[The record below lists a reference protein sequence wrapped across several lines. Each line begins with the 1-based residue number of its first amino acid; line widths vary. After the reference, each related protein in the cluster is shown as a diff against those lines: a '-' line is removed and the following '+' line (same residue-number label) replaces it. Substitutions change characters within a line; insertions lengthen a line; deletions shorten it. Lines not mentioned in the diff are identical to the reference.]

1 MTTCRLD
8 RRTYSSYAASASVTR
23 SARSKQSLHLL
34 RLLRQG
40 SRVAG
45 LTLLGLLTV
54 AVGLR
59 ATHVQTVDPG
69 RTVFESRCAR
79 CHGADGNGGERGPAI
94 AVRLT
99 ARDDQQLIGV
109 IRDGLPA
116 RGMPPSIVA
125 DSEMADLVKFLRTI
139 QRRADARPVVRMTVR
154 TAAGTSLDGQ
164 VLGEGFDDLQ
174 LLTDDKRVHL
184 LRRAGDRFRDV
195 TSAVDWPTYNGDPR
209 GNRYTTLTQISKANV
224 ARLAPAWLFTIPGA
238 SHSQVTPVVAGGMMY
253 VANVNEC
260 FALDA
265 GTGRQ
270 IWHYKRPRTPAM
282 INDVKRGAAVAGDR
296 VFMETD
302 DAHVIALNRFTGEL
316 LWDTTLDDW
325 RKNYSATSA
334 PLPAGNLI
342 ISGVTGG
349 EHGANGFVAA
359 HDQETGKEV
368 WRFSTVPKSGEPGS
382 ETWQGKDIDHG
393 GAPTWFTGS
402 FDPALDIVYWPTGN
416 PSKEYNGDHR
426 KGDNL
431 YSDSILALDR
441 KTGRLEWYYQFT
453 PHDLWDWDATQT
465 SVLVDADWQ
474 GQPRKLMLH
483 ASRNGFFYVFDRRD
497 GALLL
502 AKPFVKNLTWASG
515 IGPDGRPVKLPN
527 QDPSP
532 AGTKVC
538 PSQDGA
544 TNWFSPSF
552 NPATGLY
559 YVQTFEKCSVYTK
572 SDQGEWET
580 GKSYLGGSQRTAR
593 DPKPQ
598 RILKAIDI
606 RTGAIRW
613 ELPQPGPAES
623 WGGTLATAS
632 GLVIFGEDGGGL
644 VAADAVSGKPLWIFQ
659 TNHNWKASPMTYLF
673 DGKQYVAV
681 AAGSTII
688 ALGIHD

>member
-1 MTTCRLD
+1 MKFFCV
-8 RRTYSSYAASASVTR
+8 SVV
-23 SARSKQSLHLL
+23 LI
-34 RLLRQG
+34 
-40 SRVAG
+40 G
-45 LTLLGLLTV
+45 LST
-54 AVGLR
+54 APALR
-59 ATHVQTVDPG
+59 AQTVDPG
-69 RTVFESRCAR
+69 RGAFESRCAR
-79 CHGADGNGGERGPAI
+79 CHGADGNGGERGPSI
-94 AVRLT
+94 TERLT
-99 ARDDQQLIGV
+99 TRDDQQLTGL

-116 RGMPPSIVA
+116 SGMPPSDVA
-125 DSEMADLVKFLRTI
+125 TTEMANLVKFLRTI
-139 QRRADARPVVRMTVR
+139 QRRPDARPVVRR
-154 TAAGTSLDGQ
+154 TIQTDEGKTLDGQ
-164 VLGEGFDDLQ
+164 VLGEGLDDLQ
-174 LLTDDKRVHL
+174 LLTDDHRVHL
-184 LRRAGDRFRDV
+184 LRRAGTRFREV
-195 TSAVDWPTYNGDPR
+195 TTGKDWPTYNGDPG
-209 GNRYTTLTQISKANV
+209 GNRYTTLTQITKANV
-224 ARLAPAWLFTIPGA
+224 ARLAPKWMFAIPGT
-238 SHSQVTPVVAGGMMY
+238 SRSQVTPAVVGGIMY
-253 VANVNEC
+253 VADVNEC
-260 FALDA
+260 YALDA

-270 IWHYKRPRTPAM
+270 VWHYKRPRTAAM
-282 INDVKRGAAVAGDR
+282 INGVNRGVGVAGDR

-302 DAHVIALNRFTGEL
+302 DAHIIALSRFTGEL

-349 EHGANGFVAA
+349 EHGGNGFVAA

-368 WRFSTVPKSGEPGS
+368 WRFWTVPKPGEPGS
-382 ETWQGKDIDHG
+382 ETWQGKDIEHG

-441 KTGRLEWYYQFT
+441 QTGSLKWYYQFT

-465 SVLVDADWQ
+465 SVLIDADWK
-474 GQPRKLMLH
+474 GQPRTLLLH

-515 IGPDGRPVKLPN
+515 IGADGRPLKLPG
-527 QDPSP
+527 QDPAP

-552 NPATGLY
+552 SPATGLY
-559 YVQTFEKCSVYTK
+559 YVQTFEKCSIYTK

-580 GKSYLGGSQRTAR
+580 GKSYLGGSQRTAP
-593 DPKPQ
+593 DPVPQ

-613 ELPQPGPAES
+613 ELPQYGPADS
-623 WGGTLATAS
+623 WGGTLTTAS

-644 VAADAVSGKPLWIFQ
+644 VAADAVNGKPLWIFQ
-659 TNHNWKASPMTYLF
+659 TNHTWKASPMTYMF
-673 DGKQYVAV
+673 DGRQYVAV
-681 AAGSTII
+681 AAGSSII
-688 ALGIHD
+688 ALAIQE